1 MPPDVS
7 PASAMRGWALASAAL
22 ALALVVAVWARP
34 LPEQPGSRATI
45 APRGPPTAATR
56 PPPAVELEPE
66 SARLARLRSD
76 SDLLSAPPQVPIDQ
90 PQRVDPPPRPAVA
103 APAQTAHRPGPAP
116 RPAATIAEQPKA
128 ASAESEAS
136 AGCRP
141 GGSVVVSAACK
152 NARIATLDRLAAGF
166 FSQSM
171 AHADA
176 ARKEL
181 LMSSHTRSAQARV
194 ACHSDSCLGDAYL
207 RQMREMSAIMSSR
220 PAPTQ

>member
-1 MPPDVS
+1 
-7 PASAMRGWALASAAL
+7 MRRWALASAAL

-34 LPEQPGSRATI
+34 LPEPPGSRATV
-45 APRGPPTAATR
+45 APRARQTPAAR
-56 PPPAVELEPE
+56 SQPIVELEPE

-76 SDLLSAPPQVPIDQ
+76 SELLSAPPQVPIDQ

-103 APAQTAHRPGPAP
+103 TPAQTAHRPRPAP
-116 RPAATIAEQPKA
+116 RPATAIAEQPKA
-128 ASAESEAS
+128 TSAESEAS

-181 LMSSHTRSAQARV
+181 LMSSHTRSAEVRG

-207 RQMREMSAIMSSR
+207 RQMREMSAIMATR